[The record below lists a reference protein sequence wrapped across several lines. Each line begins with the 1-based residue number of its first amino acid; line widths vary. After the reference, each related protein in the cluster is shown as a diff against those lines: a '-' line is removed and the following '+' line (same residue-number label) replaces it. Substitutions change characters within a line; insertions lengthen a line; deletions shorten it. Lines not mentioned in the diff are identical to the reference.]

1 MWIPNMYSRCVRRM
15 VWLIVSKAAESSR
28 SVTNDTFLK
37 SEERSV
43 IYNMKENGISAMVG
57 AVGRLERM
65 KEVVT

>member
-1 MWIPNMYSRCVRRM
+1 MI
-15 VWLIVSKAAESSR
+15 L
-28 SVTNDTFLK
+28 FFK